1 MALFVIAGKCDC
13 PFYAR
18 IELLADKL
26 SLNLPNFRVT
36 KIVKQPQDWKEFTR
50 WITEKQGW
58 FVEESPVVWRELV
71 DQGGKGILIGGANEF
86 QELVA
91 AYYGEQISIRTDDM
105 LNIMKDNIKYKIQE
119 DQEQQMKITSTPS
132 PSNVVVIGA
141 AGLGTSDF
149 LASILNGKV
158 FGDEMIELY
167 LNDEVKNKNK
177 LFELREVLEEAALPK
192 LGRVLISYDVDEC
205 LTHAKQVIILDVIPR
220 KGPSFSDI
228 GKQDEWEP
236 RSEWFMRRF
245 LYFDKLGQKMKE
257 KCPKSVRVLLAG
269 NIVAD
274 SFLMEMTTPTCFD
287 VTTLHRRTKGKI
299 PSAQIVGLVKPLEL
313 KVKAAVARHL
323 KVHPYDVSDV
333 VIWGN
338 LGSSV
343 FLDLSRSCVSCRRH
357 FDAGVVGGNHIR
369 LPTLS
374 VAENPQWLH
383 KELLNELQKENST
396 RKSEYMGLLYEN
408 AMAEGL
414 KECWNSNQ
422 SQPNQITSLVMIS
435 RGWYG
440 VPEGIAFSFPVMR
453 GSYGYWWIV
462 EDMPLTPEVETQLKT
477 SIRSVLEDWAVVDPL
492 PLEEFLKKEQ
502 KPKYSY
508 NEYQAQ
514 NNEEN

>member
-1 MALFVIAGKCDC
+1 MNDTGKCNC

-36 KIVKQPQDWKEFTR
+36 KIVKQPQDWKEFTE
-50 WITEKQGW
+50 WITKKHGW

-91 AYYGEQISIRTDDM
+91 AYYGEQTLMRTDEM

-119 DQEQQMKITSTPS
+119 DQEQQMKINNTPS
-132 PSNVVVIGA
+132 PSNVIVIGA
-141 AGLGTSDF
+141 AGFDISDF
-149 LASILNGKV
+149 LANILNGEV

-192 LGRVLISYDVDEC
+192 LSRVHISDDVDEC

-220 KGPSFSDI
+220 EGPSFSDI
-228 GKQDEWEP
+228 RTQDEWEP
-236 RSEWFMRRF
+236 RNEWLLRRF
-245 LYFDKLGQKMKE
+245 LYFDKLGQKMKQ

-269 NIVAD
+269 NIAAD
-274 SFLMEMTTPTCFD
+274 TFFMEMTTPTCFD

-299 PSAQIVGLVKPLEL
+299 PPAQIVGLVKPLEL
-313 KVKAAVARHL
+313 RARAAVAKHL
-323 KVHPYDVSDV
+323 KVRTYDVTDV

-343 FLDLSRSCVSCRRH
+343 SLDLSRSCVSCRRH

-369 LPTLS
+369 LPALS
-374 VAENPQWLH
+374 VAENPQWLR
-383 KELLNELQKENST
+383 KELLSELRKANST
-396 RKSEYMGLLYEN
+396 RKPEYIGLLYEN
-408 AMAEGL
+408 AMTECL

-422 SQPNQITSLVMIS
+422 NDPNQITSLVMIS
-435 RGWYG
+435 RDWYG
-440 VPEGIAFSFPVMR
+440 VPEGIAFSFPVIC
-453 GSYGYWWIV
+453 GSYGCWSIV
-462 EDMPLTPEVETQLKT
+462 EDMLLTPEVETQLKT

-492 PLEEFLKKEQ
+492 PLEEFLRKDQ
-502 KPKYSY
+502 KPKDSY
-508 NEYQAQ
+508 KEYQAQ
-514 NNEEN
+514 DNEEN